1 MQSKHRPVPA
11 NPHLNDLQPYPFE
24 KLAALKAGVTPPTDK
39 RPIFLSVGEPQHPA
53 PDFIKDVVAANIGG
67 LSKYP
72 ATTGS
77 LELREAIANWAS
89 RRFRLHAG
97 LLDPERNVLP
107 VNGTREALFSFAHC
121 IVDDSADAL
130 VLMPNPF
137 YQIYE
142 GAAFLAGATPYYLNA
157 TAETGF
163 APDFDAVPDDVW
175 RRCQLL
181 YICSPGNPTGA
192 VIGLDVLQRLITLA
206 AKHNFVIASDECY
219 SEIYFDELHPP
230 TGLLEAA
237 AEMGEGDFRN
247 CIVFHSLSKRSSLPG
262 MRSGFVAGD
271 AAIIEKYKLYRT
283 YHGCAMSPTFQAA
296 SLAAWSDEKHVVAN
310 RDLYRKKFEAV
321 LRVLKP
327 IMNVQCPDAGFYLW
341 PQTPIPDQ
349 QFARDLF
356 GSYNL
361 TVLPGSYLSRP
372 IRGTDPGAN
381 RVRMALVASL
391 DECMEAAERLKEYVQ
406 EITK

>member
-1 MQSKHRPVPA
+1 MNR
-11 NPHLNDLQPYPFE
+11 HLSELQPYPFE
-24 KLAALKAGVTPPTDK
+24 KLAALKAGVTPPADK
-39 RPIFLSVGEPQHPA
+39 RAIFLSVGEPQHPA

-97 LLDPERNVLP
+97 LLDPEKNILP

-121 IVDDSADAL
+121 MVDAKPDAL

-142 GAAFLAGATPYYLNA
+142 GAAFLAGAKPYYLNS

-163 APDFDAVPDDVW
+163 IPDYDAVPEDIW
-175 RRCQLL
+175 QRCQLL

-192 VIGLDVLQRLITLA
+192 VLGYEVLHKLIGLA
-206 AKHNFVIASDECY
+206 AKYNFVLASDECY
-219 SEIYFDELHPP
+219 SEIYCDELHPP
-230 TGLLEAA
+230 AGLLEAA
-237 AEMGEGDFRN
+237 AEEGEGRFKN
-247 CIVFHSLSKRSSLPG
+247 CVVFHSLSKRSSLPG

-271 AAIIEKYKLYRT
+271 ANIIDRYRLYRT

-296 SLAAWSDEKHVVAN
+296 SIAAWNDEKHVIAN
-310 RDLYRKKFEAV
+310 RDLYRKKFEAM
-321 LRVLKP
+321 LRILEPV
-327 IMNVQCPDAGFYLW
+327 MNVQRPDAGFYLW
-341 PQTPIPDQ
+341 PETPIDDQ
-349 QFARDLF
+349 EFARGLF
-356 GSYNL
+356 GRYNL

-372 IRGTDPGAN
+372 IGGIDPGAN

-391 DECMEAAERLKEYVQ
+391 EECIEAAERLKDYVQ
-406 EITK
+406 EINK